1 MGGQDDGPLEG
12 DGPRE
17 IAVTPRV
24 RVRVDELRLAPLR
37 SGGPGG
43 QNVNKVSNGVELRWN
58 LAASAALDAG
68 QKEWARS
75 RLGRR
80 INAEGELILRAVEFR
95 ERPRNV
101 EAVFRRFAELLATA
115 LHRDAA
121 RRPTRPTRGSDRRRR
136 EAKSRRSDIK
146 RGRRGGPED

>member
-1 MGGQDDGPLEG
+1 VEGHEGGPPDGEG
-12 DGPRE
+12 ARE

-24 RVRVDELRLAPLR
+24 RVRLDELRLSPLR

-43 QNVNKVSNGVELRWN
+43 QNVNKVSNGVELRWS
-58 LAASAALDAG
+58 LEASAALDAG
-68 QKEWARS
+68 QKAWARA

-101 EAVFRRFAELLATA
+101 DAVLKRFAELLAEA
-115 LHRDAA
+115 LHRDPT
-121 RRPTRPTRGSDRRRR
+121 RRPTRPTRGANRRRR

-146 RGRRGGPED
+146 RGRRGGPEE